1 MNQIESISLIEKIYL
16 MEIYFSVS
24 LWEYVSFQKKAEI
37 IKYSVEYGY
46 YSLIQWLAIGIGLVS
61 IFGWKTGLLVLS
73 FCLVILQYLSHF
85 TLGLILNW
93 ISRTNKDIPKI
104 IFGANIW
111 ILVLITI
118 YIFRI
123 Y

>member
-1 MNQIESISLIEKIYL
+1 MNQIEGLSLIEKVYL

-24 LWEYVSFQKKAEI
+24 LWEYVSFQKKADL
-37 IKYSVEYGY
+37 IKYNVEYGY

-61 IFGWKTGLLVLS
+61 IFGWKTGFLVLS

-93 ISRTNKDIPKI
+93 ISSTNKDIPKI

-111 ILVLITI
+111 ILVLFTI
-118 YIFRI
+118 HIFRI
-123 Y
+123 R

>member
-24 LWEYVSFQKKAEI
+24 LWEYVSFQKKADL
-37 IKYSVEYGY
+37 IKYNIEYGY

-93 ISRTNKDIPKI
+93 ISRTNKNIPKI

-111 ILVLITI
+111 ILVLVTI

-123 Y
+123 N

>member
-1 MNQIESISLIEKIYL
+1 MNKIDSLILIEKMYL
-16 MEIYFSVS
+16 MEIYLSVS
-24 LWEYVSFQKKAEI
+24 LWEYVSFQKKAGL
-37 IKYSVEYGY
+37 IKYNVEYGY

-61 IFGWKTGLLVLS
+61 IFGWKTGFLVLS

-111 ILVLITI
+111 ILVLFTI

-123 Y
+123 N

>member
-1 MNQIESISLIEKIYL
+1 MNQIEGLSLIEKVYL

-24 LWEYVSFQKKAEI
+24 LWEYVSFQKKADL
-37 IKYSVEYGY
+37 IKYNVEYGY

-61 IFGWKTGLLVLS
+61 IFGWKTGFLVLS

-93 ISRTNKDIPKI
+93 ISSTNKDIPKI

-111 ILVLITI
+111 ILVLLTI

-123 Y
+123 N

>member
-1 MNQIESISLIEKIYL
+1 MNQIESLSLIEKIYL

-24 LWEYVSFQKKAEI
+24 LWEYVSFQKKTEI
-37 IKYSVEYGY
+37 IKYNVEYGY

-61 IFGWKTGLLVLS
+61 IFGWKTGFLVLS

-93 ISRTNKDIPKI
+93 ISSANKDIPKI

-111 ILVLITI
+111 ILVLFTI

-123 Y
+123 N

>member
-1 MNQIESISLIEKIYL
+1 MNQIESLSLIEKIYL

-24 LWEYVSFQKKAEI
+24 FWEYVSFQKKTEI
-37 IKYSVEYGY
+37 IKYNVEYGY

-61 IFGWKTGLLVLS
+61 IFGWKTGFLVLS

-93 ISRTNKDIPKI
+93 ISSANKDIPKI

-111 ILVLITI
+111 ILVLFTI

-123 Y
+123 N

>member
-1 MNQIESISLIEKIYL
+1 MNKIDSLILIEKMYL
-16 MEIYFSVS
+16 MEIYLSVS
-24 LWEYVSFQKKAEI
+24 LWEYVSFQKKAGL
-37 IKYSVEYGY
+37 IKYNVEYGY

-61 IFGWKTGLLVLS
+61 IFGWKTGFLVLS

-93 ISRTNKDIPKI
+93 ISSANKDIPKI

-111 ILVLITI
+111 ILVLFTI

-123 Y
+123 N

>member
-1 MNQIESISLIEKIYL
+1 MNQIESLSIVEKIYL

-24 LWEYVSFQKKAEI
+24 LWEYLSFQKKAEI
-37 IKYSVEYGY
+37 IKYDIEYGY
-46 YSLIQWLAIGIGLVS
+46 YSLIQWLAIGIGIVS

-111 ILVLITI
+111 ILVLLTI

-123 Y
+123 N

>member
-1 MNQIESISLIEKIYL
+1 MNQFESLSFIEKIYL

-37 IKYSVEYGY
+37 IKYNVEYGY

-61 IFGWKTGLLVLS
+61 IFGWKTGFLVLS

-93 ISRTNKDIPKI
+93 ISSANKDIPKI

-111 ILVLITI
+111 ILVLFTI

-123 Y
+123 N

>member
-1 MNQIESISLIEKIYL
+1 MNQFESLSFIEKIYL

-37 IKYSVEYGY
+37 IKYNVEYGY

-61 IFGWKTGLLVLS
+61 IFGWKTGLLVFS
-73 FCLVILQYLSHF
+73 FCLVILQYISHF
-85 TLGLILNW
+85 TIGLILDW
-93 ISRTNKDIPKI
+93 ISRTNKNIPKI

-111 ILVLITI
+111 ILVLVTI

-123 Y
+123 N

>member
-1 MNQIESISLIEKIYL
+1 MNQIESLSLIEKVYL

-24 LWEYVSFQKKAEI
+24 LWEYVSFQKKADL
-37 IKYSVEYGY
+37 IKYNVEYGY

-61 IFGWKTGLLVLS
+61 IFGWKTGFLVLS

-93 ISRTNKDIPKI
+93 ISSTNKDIPKI

-111 ILVLITI
+111 ILVLFTI
-118 YIFRI
+118 HIFRI
-123 Y
+123 R

>member
-1 MNQIESISLIEKIYL
+1 MNQIESLSLIEKIYL

-24 LWEYVSFQKKAEI
+24 LWEYVSFQKKTEI
-37 IKYSVEYGY
+37 IKYNVEYGY

-61 IFGWKTGLLVLS
+61 IFGWKTGFLVLS

-111 ILVLITI
+111 ILVLFTI

-123 Y
+123 N